1 MKQNNIDKYTY
12 LDKEYFST
20 GVNYAYE
27 FQIHGK
33 WFTLDMDDKTGRY
46 MLFQENGIISEQYSS
61 IYEALDKISFEGT
74 TLKQL
79 LMETDFNFET
89 IG

>member
-1 MKQNNIDKYTY
+1 MEQKNIDKFNY
-12 LDKEYFST
+12 LDREYFST

-33 WFTLDMDDKTGRY
+33 WFTLDVDDKTGY
-46 MLFQENGIISEQYSS
+46 YALFQENGIVSHPFLN
-61 IYEALDKISFEGT
+61 IYEALDNISFEGR
-74 TLKQL
+74 TLKNL
-79 LMETDFNFET
+79 LMETDFNFEL